1 MNYMMNSIFMCFD
14 IPFTFIWKFQI
25 KIMQLSYHLKPKI
38 EKIISNN
45 KVRAVKKILLVLLGL
60 TVAIFGCF
68 KSYKGFLIS
77 GIIFFCYIYLLDIF
91 ENLSKYIITPFTSLR
106 MFIIASILINFF
118 ISIIVMNYTKSL
130 YVFPI
135 LFIIINL
142 IANTKV
148 AKTCNAIIE
157 ISLGVISLIKTPLA
171 YFICNKQFPSILDYH
186 INNYDLFSYVENV
199 IVINMDII
207 LFPLLVINGIA
218 LLICEIHSYWIDKYN
233 GGKEITHDIKKLKE
247 YIKK

>member
-1 MNYMMNSIFMCFD
+1 MKYIFKCLD
-14 IPFTFIWKFQI
+14 IVFSFIWKIQI
-25 KIMQLSYHLKPKI
+25 KIMQLSYCLRPKI
-38 EKIISNN
+38 
-45 KVRAVKKILLVLLGL
+45 KKITSNKTFRFVNQAFFIILIL
-60 TVAIFGCF
+60 TTTAFGCLKIYSAF
-68 KSYKGFLIS
+68 AICGT
-77 GIIFFCYIYLLDIF
+77 IICCYLYLLSLF
-91 ENLSKYIITPFTSLR
+91 ENFSKYIITPFTSLR
-106 MFIIASILINFF
+106 MFIITSIFINFF